1 LHGKWGPRP
10 RSDRPLTFHRQTILA
25 GAQGADHAAS
35 IACHGSTQAAYPG
48 ILRLYLQVSSLSGHV
63 NLFRFLTHLSIR
75 YLTYHQLKV
84 TQILVALAQSIHELV
99 PPEDLHPVVTKIA
112 NEFVNDGVSS
122 EVIAAGINAIREI
135 CRRQPWVMDKKR
147 YLLKDLIDY
156 RKSKDKG
163 VITASRG
170 LLQLYREVAPGLLER
185 RDRVSMLLVQP
196 SIFV

>member
-1 LHGKWGPRP
+1 
-10 RSDRPLTFHRQTILA
+10 
-25 GAQGADHAAS
+25 
-35 IACHGSTQAAYPG
+35 
-48 ILRLYLQVSSLSGHV
+48 VSSLSGHV

>member
-1 LHGKWGPRP
+1 
-10 RSDRPLTFHRQTILA
+10 
-25 GAQGADHAAS
+25 
-35 IACHGSTQAAYPG
+35 
-48 ILRLYLQVSSLSGHV
+48 
-63 NLFRFLTHLSIR
+63 LSIR

>member
-1 LHGKWGPRP
+1 MSRSALIPRW
-10 RSDRPLTFHRQTILA
+10 LFLI
-25 GAQGADHAAS
+25 
-35 IACHGSTQAAYPG
+35 YP
-48 ILRLYLQVSSLSGHV
+48 
-63 NLFRFLTHLSIR
+63 NDR

-99 PPEDLHPVVTKIA
+99 PPEDLHPIVTKIA

-122 EVIAAGINAIREI
+122 EVIAAGINAIREV

-185 RDRVSMLLVQP
+185 RDRVSIRLKSSVITHDLLTLSLSGQ
-196 SIFV
+196 SCCYGSH